1 VVGDDPLAELLERE
15 PVRGLAK
22 PLVALEEG
30 AAEVPVALRQI
41 SREPALEG
49 LEERSPRGG
58 GAQEHERVVR
68 QPDERRGEHG
78 D

>member
-1 VVGDDPLAELLERE
+1 M
-15 PVRGLAK
+15 RGLAE

-30 AAEVPVALRQI
+30 AAEVPVALGQI
-41 SREPALEG
+41 GREPALEG

-68 QPDERRGEHG
+68 
-78 D
+78 